1 MSLGGGGSL
10 LLRAHGRS
18 AGTAPDA
25 GAAADGLGDI
35 VDDLDELLTPVAVAP
50 GELHEFA
57 GPGHDRAPVRGPGN
71 GDSPPAAELQQPL
84 ISQRPQRPQ
93 HGVGVHVQH
102 SGQIPRGRKPLT
114 RTHLT
119 VGDGPADLGA
129 HLIVEGQPV
138 PAIHL
143 DTEHGASQT
152 STMRAAPPVAA
163 PRAGT
168 PAEAQAVI
176 EQARAHARR
185 RRRKTALAVITIS
198 AALGGGLA
206 GAGALSGSG
215 PAARGGP
222 SQSLP
227 LTARTGGVTGYIDPC
242 EAISTGLPY
251 AAGTVTALRG
261 QETWEPAGDGTYR
274 LQLPATVAAR
284 QHVGQN
290 QKFYFDLAP
299 GRYVLVARY
308 DRGIAM
314 TFLDVSIV
322 AGRVLHRDLP
332 DLCM

>member
-1 MSLGGGGSL
+1 MP
-10 LLRAHGRS
+10 
-18 AGTAPDA
+18 AGDDRGADA
-25 GAAADGLGDI
+25 AVEGLGDI
-35 VDDLDELLTPVAVAP
+35 FDDLDELLTPVAVAP
-50 GELHEFA
+50 GELHELA
-57 GPGHDRAPVRGPGN
+57 GPGQDRAPVRGPGDS
-71 GDSPPAAELQQPL
+71 DSPPAAELQQPL
-84 ISQRPQRPQ
+84 ISQQPQRPQ

-102 SGQIPRGRKPLT
+102 SGQISRGRKPLT
-114 RTHLT
+114 RAHLA

-143 DTEHGASQT
+143 DTEHGASET

-163 PRAGT
+163 LRAGT
-168 PAEAQAVI
+168 PAEAQLLI

-185 RRRKTALAVITIS
+185 RRRKTALAVIIIA

-206 GAGALSGSG
+206 GAGAWSGSG

-222 SQSLP
+222 IRPAP

-242 EAISTGLPY
+242 EGILIGTGLPY
-251 AAGTVTALRG
+251 AAATVTALRG
-261 QETWEPAGDGTYR
+261 RETWEPASDGTYR

-290 QKFYFDLAP
+290 QKFHFDLAP

-308 DRGIAM
+308 DRGNAM
-314 TFLDVSIV
+314 TFLDVSVV
-322 AGRVLHRDLP
+322 AGRVLDRNLP
-332 DLCM
+332 NLCQ